1 MDNRKIRAYFC
12 LLPVFGAVPSV
23 ISLLR
28 DQDGVV
34 KETAKVSLVLFALWV
49 TSYLSLGGAATPETF
64 SQIPSALLKGTI
76 GSAYFVGSLLLM
88 YRVYRNQPVSLP
100 DRRDD

>member
-12 LLPVFGAVPSV
+12 LVPIFGTIPSM

-28 DQDGVV
+28 DGDGLV
-34 KETAKVSLVLFALWV
+34 KETAKVSLILFTIWA
-49 TSYLSLGGAATPETF
+49 TSYLSLGGTPETF
-64 SQIPSALLKGTI
+64 SQIPGVLLKGTI

-88 YRVYRNQPVSLP
+88 YRVYRNQPVTLP
-100 DRRDD
+100 DRSHD